1 MQDAKPNRRTII
13 RSAGVVALSLLA
25 GCTNTDSSTEGGAGD
40 SSSEEETNSANEGGE
55 TNDSTTHIEPPA
67 EVDEYLSDAN
77 LYEGSV
83 VDMTDR
89 DSIEVSVGAGETGL
103 AFDPPAVRV
112 SPNTA
117 ITWTW
122 TGEGGAHN
130 VVSESTGSE
139 ENQNESNHGSNQ
151 EHAGSES
158 NGSDQNQNESGEHSD
173 HGHSSQGMLNSGEPE
188 QGADI
193 TYDETISEPG
203 TYLYHC
209 HPHEEAGMRG
219 AIIVQEQ

>member
-1 MQDAKPNRRTII
+1 MRDVKLNRRTILY
-13 RSAGVVALSLLA
+13 SAGVVALGLLA
-25 GCTNTDSSTEGGAGD
+25 GCTDTDSSN
-40 SSSEEETNSANEGGE
+40 EEETNS
-55 TNDSTTHIEPPA
+55 TNDSTSYIEPPA

-89 DSIEVSVGAGETGL
+89 DSVEVSVGAGETGL
-103 AFDPPAVRV
+103 AFDPPAVGV
-112 SPNTA
+112 SPNTE

-139 ENQNESNHGSNQ
+139 
-151 EHAGSES
+151 
-158 NGSDQNQNESGEHSD
+158 QNQNESEGHSD
-173 HGHSSQGMLNSGEPE
+173 HGHGSQGMLNSGEPE
-188 QGADI
+188 EGADI
-193 TYDETISEPG
+193 TYNETIGEPG

-219 AIIVQEQ
+219 AIIVHEQ